1 MNSFS
6 TIDALIP
13 ARGGSKRVPG
23 KNMKLLAGQ
32 PLIEWT
38 IGAAH
43 RAGIFRKIIIS
54 TDRAETILYCDARFG
69 TCERILR
76 KPEHA
81 TDTSPDV
88 EWIKDYLEHEENKPD
103 YFMILRPTSPF
114 RTAETII
121 RAWELWQRS
130 GDADSLRAV
139 SPVRQHP
146 GKMWRVNGD
155 RMTPLMNY
163 PDIDGHSSFNLPTQV
178 LPEVYVQNASLEIGQ
193 TRNVMTR
200 NTVSGWKIV
209 PFHTHDLEGFDIN
222 TMDDWYLAERY
233 MESCSK

>member
-23 KNMKLLAGQ
+23 KNMRMLAGQ
-32 PLIEWT
+32 PLLKYT
-38 IGAAH
+38 LDSAKK
-43 RAGIFRKIIIS
+43 AGIFRKIVVS
-54 TDRAETILYCDARFG
+54 TDDFNTAAYTTSKGVIVHKRPMEFALD
-69 TCERILR
+69 
-76 KPEHA
+76 K
-81 TDTSPDV
+81 SPDV
-88 EWIKDYLEHEENKPD
+88 DWIAHYLNHENTKPD

-193 TRNVMTR
+193 TRNVLTR

-209 PFHTHDLEGFDIN
+209 PFHTHGLEGFDIN